1 MATLL
6 EGKRLAGQI
15 NEDTAAYASQHDLT
29 LAVIQVGDDP
39 ASKAYREAK
48 KRQAHRL
55 GIIFEEYLF
64 DTFVPVHEIEAL
76 IRQLNSR
83 EEITGI
89 FIEQP
94 LPRGYDPVSLL
105 ELVDPAKDIDG
116 VTAANAANL
125 YFNRPGLFPATAQA
139 LVRILD
145 FYHIEPRG
153 REAVVV
159 GRSNIVGKPAA
170 LLLLHRHATVTL
182 CHSRT
187 QALKDV
193 VRRGDIVIAA
203 VGKSELLKGDY
214 FKEGA
219 VVLDAGYNVDE
230 DRITGDVD
238 FEGALPRVSA
248 ITPVPGG
255 VGSVTTASLFHN
267 LVKARQLQ
275 YGT

>member
-1 MATLL
+1 MAILL
-6 EGKRLAGQI
+6 EGKAPAGRI
-15 NEDTAAYASQHDLT
+15 NAETAAYASQNELT

-48 KRQAHRL
+48 KRLANKT

-64 DTFVPVHEIEAL
+64 DTFVPVHEIEGL

-94 LPRGYDPVSLL
+94 LPRGYDPVRLL
-105 ELVDPAKDIDG
+105 ELVNPLKDIDG
-116 VTAANAANL
+116 VTAANGANL
-125 YFNRPGLFPATAQA
+125 YFNRPGLFPATAES
-139 LVRILD
+139 LMRILD
-145 FYHIEPRG
+145 FYKIDPRG

-170 LLLLHRHATVTL
+170 LLLLHRHATVTV

-187 QALKDV
+187 RSLKEV
-193 VRRGDIVIAA
+193 VQRGDIVVAA
-203 VGKSELLKGDY
+203 VGKPELLKGNF
-214 FKEGA
+214 FKKGA
-219 VVLDAGYNVDE
+219 VVLDAGYNVIDGKAE
-230 DRITGDVD
+230 GDVD
-238 FEGALPRVSA
+238 FNGALENVSA

-267 LVKARQLQ
+267 LVKAHQLQ

>member
-6 EGKRLAGQI
+6 EGKKLAKQI
-15 NEDTAAYASQHDLT
+15 NTETADYASQHDLT

-39 ASKAYREAK
+39 ASGAYREAK
-48 KRQAHRL
+48 KRQAHRM
-55 GIIFEEYLF
+55 GIVFEEYLF
-64 DTFVPVHEIEAL
+64 DTFVPAREIESL
-76 IRQLNSR
+76 IRRLNSR

-94 LPRGYDPVSLL
+94 LPRGYDILALP
-105 ELVDPAKDIDG
+105 ELVDPVKDIDG
-116 VTAANAANL
+116 VTTANGANL
-125 YFNRPGLFPATAQA
+125 YFNRPGLFPATAEA
-139 LVRILD
+139 LLEILD
-145 FYHIEPRG
+145 FYGIDPKG
-153 REAVVV
+153 KEAVIV

-170 LLLLHRHATVTL
+170 LLLLHRHATVTI

-187 QALKDV
+187 RSLEEV

-203 VGKSELLKGDY
+203 VGKAELLKGDF

-219 VVLDAGYNVDE
+219 VVLDAGYNMSDGK
-230 DRITGDVD
+230 TAGDVD
-238 FEGALPRVSA
+238 FEGAFERVSA

-255 VGSVTTASLFHN
+255 VGSVTTASLFRN
-267 LVKARQLQ
+267 LVKAHQLQ

>member
-6 EGKRLAGQI
+6 EGKTLAGQI
-15 NEDTAAYASQHDLT
+15 NAVTAEYASKHDLT

-39 ASKAYREAK
+39 ASGAYREAK

-64 DTFVPVHEIEAL
+64 DTFVPAREIESL

-105 ELVDPAKDIDG
+105 ELVDPVKDIDG
-116 VTAANAANL
+116 VTSANAANL
-125 YFNRPGLFPATAQA
+125 YLNRPGLFPATAEA
-139 LVRILD
+139 LMRILE
-145 FYHIEPRG
+145 FYHIDPKG
-153 REAVVV
+153 KEAVIV

-170 LLLLHRHATVTL
+170 LLLLHRHATVTI

-187 QALKDV
+187 QALKEV
-193 VRRGDIVIAA
+193 VRRGDIVVAA
-203 VGKSELLKGDY
+203 VGKAELLKGDD
-214 FKEGA
+214 FKNEA
-219 VVLDAGYNVDE
+219 VVLDAGYNVTE
-230 DRITGDVD
+230 GRTVGDVD
-238 FEGALPRVSA
+238 FEGAAAHVSA